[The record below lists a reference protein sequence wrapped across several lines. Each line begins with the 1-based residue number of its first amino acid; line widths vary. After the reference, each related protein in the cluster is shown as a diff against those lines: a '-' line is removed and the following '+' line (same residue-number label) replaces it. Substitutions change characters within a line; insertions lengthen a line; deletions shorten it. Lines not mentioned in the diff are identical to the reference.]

1 MAHSPKN
8 DFLIF
13 CSEIPHDELIIAVY
27 SFCLDLLLFSRKFA
41 KTVQDADHYKMAD
54 ISAPSNNTKTSLLK
68 SAKASSLFFN
78 SYVSVGTIGK
88 LFKLKTRIFRPILNS
103 RRVFKNY

>member
-1 MAHSPKN
+1 MAHGPKN

-27 SFCLDLLLFSRKFA
+27 SFCLDLLFFSRKFA

-78 SYVSVGTIGK
+78 SYVSVGAIGK

>member
-1 MAHSPKN
+1 MVQKMIS
-8 DFLIF
+8 LIF

-41 KTVQDADHYKMAD
+41 KAVQDADHYKMAH

-68 SAKASSLFFN
+68 SAKASSLLFN
-78 SYVSVGTIGK
+78 SYVSVGAIGK
-88 LFKLKTRIFRPILNS
+88 LLS
-103 RRVFKNY
+103 

>member
-1 MAHSPKN
+1 MVQKVIS
-8 DFLIF
+8 LIF

-41 KTVQDADHYKMAD
+41 KTVQDADHHKMAD
-54 ISAPSNNTKTSLLK
+54 TSAPSNNTK
-68 SAKASSLFFN
+68 ASWLFFN
-78 SYVSVGTIGK
+78 SYVSVGAIGK
-88 LFKLKTRIFRPILNS
+88 LFKPKTRSFRPILNS